1 MAVLIRVIPIPLP
14 APVRRLERL
23 TASGADVVP
32 LLRAALAGDGAA
44 VLARPLDAPVVAGD
58 LPPPGEVERRVAL
71 VVETSGTTS
80 RPKRVALSSDALL
93 ASAAASQAALGAPG
107 QWILALPTH
116 YIAGLQVLV
125 RSIAA
130 GTTPAVLAPGSF
142 DPRAF
147 AELAASMDARVARYT
162 SLVPTQLHRLVE
174 AAEDVATGDDARRV
188 RDAVRRVEAILVGGQ
203 ATPPHLVDRAAA
215 LGWRVVRTYG
225 SSETAGGCV
234 YDGVPVATAE
244 VAVVDGQ
251 VELAGP
257 MLAEGYLGDPRA
269 TDAAFGEHDGRR
281 WYRTG
286 DGGELVDGVLRI
298 TGRLD
303 DVVISGGEKLRLAA
317 VEEAVRSL
325 GAWEARLAE
334 AVAVPGEH
342 AGWGQRPVVFVPGP
356 VDPELAERVRRELAA
371 RLGRVAGSAV
381 VRGIDAMPTL
391 PSGKPDRRAL
401 KALADADP
409 RG

>member
-1 MAVLIRVIPIPLP
+1 M
-14 APVRRLERL
+14 RRLERL

-58 LPPPGEVERRVAL
+58 PPPPGEVERRVAL

-257 MLAEGYLGDPRA
+257 MLAEGYLGDPGA

-371 RLGRVAGSAV
+371 RLGRAAGSAV

>member
-1 MAVLIRVIPIPLP
+1 M
-14 APVRRLERL
+14 RRLERL

-32 LLRAALAGDGAA
+32 LLRAALAGDGPAL
-44 VLARPLDAPVVAGD
+44 LARPVDAPHGD
-58 LPPPGEVERRVAL
+58 GPPPPAEVERRVAL
-71 VVETSGTTS
+71 VVETSGTTR
-80 RPKRVALSSDALL
+80 RPKRVALSADALL
-93 ASAAASQAALGAPG
+93 ASAAASQTALGAPG
-107 QWILALPTH
+107 QWMLALPTH

-130 GTTPAVLAPGSF
+130 GTAPAVLAPGSF

-147 AELAASMDARVARYT
+147 AELAATLDARVASYT

-174 AAEDVATGDDARRV
+174 AAEGVGGLDGTTAGDADARRV
-188 RDAVRRVEAILVGGQ
+188 RDAVRRLDAILVGGQ
-203 ATPPHLVDRAAA
+203 ATPPHLVGRAAA

-234 YDGVPVATAE
+234 YDGVPVSTAE
-244 VAVVDGQ
+244 VAVVEGQ

-257 MLAEGYLGDPRA
+257 MLAEGYLGDPAA
-269 TDAAFGEHDGRR
+269 TDAVFGEHDGRR

-286 DGGELVDGVLRI
+286 DGGELADGVLRV

-325 GAWEARLAE
+325 AAWHGALGE
-334 AVAVPGEH
+334 AVVVPGEN
-342 AGWGQRPVVFVPGP
+342 AGWGQRPVVFAPGS
-356 VDPELAERVRRELAA
+356 VDPALGERVRQELAA
-371 RLGRVAGSAV
+371 RLGRVAGSAA
-381 VRGIDAMPTL
+381 VRGIAVMPTL

-401 KALADADP
+401 RARADADP
-409 RG
+409 GA

>member
-1 MAVLIRVIPIPLP
+1 M
-14 APVRRLERL
+14 RRLERL

-32 LLRAALAGDGAA
+32 LLRAALAGDGPAL
-44 VLARPLDAPVVAGD
+44 LARPVDAVVAAGD
-58 LPPPGEVERRVAL
+58 PPPPAEVERRVAL

-80 RPKRVALSSDALL
+80 QPKRVALSSDALL

-130 GTTPAVLAPGSF
+130 GTAPAVLAPGSF

-147 AELAASMDARVARYT
+147 AELAASMDARVAGYT

-174 AAEDVATGDDARRV
+174 AAEDGAAGDDARRI
-188 RDAVRRVEAILVGGQ
+188 RDGVRRLDAILVGGQ

-257 MLAEGYLGDPRA
+257 MLAEGYLGDPAA

-286 DGGELVDGVLRI
+286 DGGEVVDGVLRI

-325 GAWEARLAE
+325 AAWDARLGE

-342 AGWGQRPVVFVPGP
+342 AGWGQRPVVFAPGA
-356 VDPELAERVRRELAA
+356 VGPELAERVRRELAA

-401 KALADADP
+401 RALADADP
-409 RG
+409 HG

>member
-1 MAVLIRVIPIPLP
+1 M
-14 APVRRLERL
+14 RRLERL

-32 LLRAALAGDGAA
+32 LLRAALAGDGPAL
-44 VLARPLDAPVVAGD
+44 LARPVDAPVGAGD
-58 LPPPGEVERRVAL
+58 PPPPADVERRVAL

-93 ASAAASQAALGAPG
+93 ASAAASQTALGAPG

-130 GTTPAVLAPGSF
+130 GTAPAVLAPGSF

-147 AELAASMDARVARYT
+147 ADLAASLDARVARYT

-174 AAEDVATGDDARRV
+174 AADGGAAGDDARRV
-188 RDAVRRVEAILVGGQ
+188 RDAVRRLDAILVGGQ

-257 MLAEGYLGDPRA
+257 MLAEGYLGDPGA

-286 DGGELVDGVLRI
+286 DGGEVADGVLRI

-325 GAWEARLAE
+325 AAWDARLGE

-342 AGWGQRPVVFVPGP
+342 AGWGQRPVVFVPGA
-356 VDPELAERVRRELAA
+356 VDPQLAERVRRELAA
-371 RLGRVAGSAV
+371 RLGRVAGSTA
-381 VRGIDAMPTL
+381 VRGIPEMPTL

-401 KALADADP
+401 RALADAHP
-409 RG
+409 AA

>member
-1 MAVLIRVIPIPLP
+1 M
-14 APVRRLERL
+14 RRLERL

-257 MLAEGYLGDPRA
+257 MLAEGYLGDPGA

>member
-1 MAVLIRVIPIPLP
+1 M
-14 APVRRLERL
+14 RRLERL

-32 LLRAALAGDGAA
+32 LLRAALAGDGPAL
-44 VLARPLDAPVVAGD
+44 LARPVDAPVDAGD
-58 LPPPGEVERRVAL
+58 PPPPAEVERRVAL

-174 AAEDVATGDDARRV
+174 AAEDVATGDDARRI

>member
-1 MAVLIRVIPIPLP
+1 M
-14 APVRRLERL
+14 

>member
-1 MAVLIRVIPIPLP
+1 M
-14 APVRRLERL
+14 RRLAPL
-23 TASGADVVP
+23 SASGADVLP
-32 LLRAALAGDGAA
+32 LLRAALAGDGPAL
-44 VLARPLDAPVVAGD
+44 LARPVDAPATAGD
-58 LPPPGEVERRVAL
+58 PPPAEVERRVAL

-93 ASAAASQAALGAPG
+93 ASAAASQTALGAPG

-130 GTTPAVLAPGSF
+130 GTAPAVLAPGSF

-174 AAEDVATGDDARRV
+174 AAEAAAGDDARRV
-188 RDAVRRVEAILVGGQ
+188 RDAVRRLDAILVGGQ
-203 ATPPHLVDRAAA
+203 ATPPQLVDRAAA
-215 LGWRVVRTYG
+215 LRWRVVRTYG

-234 YDGVPVATAE
+234 YDGVPIATAE

-257 MLAEGYLGDPRA
+257 MLAEGYLGDPAA

-286 DGGELVDGVLRI
+286 DGGEVVDGVLRI

-325 GAWEARLAE
+325 AAWDARLGE
-334 AVAVPGEH
+334 AVVVAGEH
-342 AGWGQRPVVFVPGP
+342 AGWGQRPVVFAPGR

-381 VRGIDAMPTL
+381 VRGIDAMPAL

-401 KALADADP
+401 RALADADP
-409 RG
+409 AA

>member
-1 MAVLIRVIPIPLP
+1 VRPL
-14 APVRRLERL
+14 ARL
-23 TASGADVVP
+23 TATGADVVP
-32 LLRAALAGDGAA
+32 LLRAALAGDGPAL
-44 VLARPLDAPVVAGD
+44 LARPVDAPVAAGD
-58 LPPPGEVERRVAL
+58 PPPPAQVERRVAL

-80 RPKRVALSSDALL
+80 RPKRVALSADALL

-130 GTTPAVLAPGSF
+130 GTAPAVLAPGSF

-174 AAEDVATGDDARRV
+174 AAEGAAEGGRV
-188 RDAVRRVEAILVGGQ
+188 RDAVRRLDAILVGGQ

-257 MLAEGYLGDPRA
+257 MLAEGYLGDPAA

-317 VEEAVRSL
+317 VEEAARSL
-325 GAWEARLAE
+325 AAWHPGLGE

-342 AGWGQRPVVFVPGP
+342 AGWGQRPVVFVPGSVEP
-356 VDPELAERVRRELAA
+356 ALAERVRRELAA
-371 RLGRVAGSAV
+371 RLGRVAGSAL

-401 KALADADP
+401 RALADA
-409 RG
+409 

>member
-1 MAVLIRVIPIPLP
+1 M
-14 APVRRLERL
+14 
-23 TASGADVVP
+23 
-32 LLRAALAGDGAA
+32 
-44 VLARPLDAPVVAGD
+44 LARPVDATVAAGD
-58 LPPPGEVERRVAL
+58 PPPPAEVERRVAL

-93 ASAAASQAALGAPG
+93 ASAAASQTALGAPG

-130 GTTPAVLAPGSF
+130 GTAPVVTGPGSF
-142 DPRAF
+142 EPRAF
-147 AELAASMDARVARYT
+147 ADLAGSLDARVARYT

-174 AAEDVATGDDARRV
+174 AAEGGAGEDAGLV
-188 RDAVRRVEAILVGGQ
+188 RDAVRRLDAILVGGQ
-203 ATPPHLVDRAAA
+203 ATPPHLADRAAA

-234 YDGVPVATAE
+234 YDGVPVATTE

-257 MLAEGYLGDPRA
+257 MLAEGYLGDPAA

-317 VEEAVRSL
+317 VEEVVRSL
-325 GAWEARLAE
+325 AGWDPRLGE

-342 AGWGQRPVVFVPGP
+342 AGWGQRPVVFVPGT
-356 VDPELAERVRRELAA
+356 VDPDLAERVRRELAG
-371 RLGRVAGSAV
+371 RLGRVAGSAL
-381 VRGIDAMPTL
+381 VRGIPQLPTL

-401 KALADADP
+401 RAAADADASA
-409 RG
+409 

>member
-1 MAVLIRVIPIPLP
+1 M
-14 APVRRLERL
+14 RRLERL

-32 LLRAALAGDGAA
+32 LLRAALAGDGPAL
-44 VLARPLDAPVVAGD
+44 LARPVDAPVAVGD
-58 LPPPGEVERRVAL
+58 PPPVEVERRVAL

-93 ASAAASQAALGAPG
+93 ASAAASQTALGTPG

-130 GTTPAVLAPGSF
+130 GTAPAVLAPGSF

-147 AELAASMDARVARYT
+147 ADLAASLDARFARYT

-174 AAEDVATGDDARRV
+174 AAEGGAAGDDARRV
-188 RDAVRRVEAILVGGQ
+188 RDAVRRLDAILVGGQ

-257 MLAEGYLGDPRA
+257 MLAEGYLGDPGA
-269 TDAAFGEHDGRR
+269 TDAAFGEHDGRC

-286 DGGELVDGVLRI
+286 DGGDLVDGVLRI

-325 GAWEARLAE
+325 AAWDARLGE

-342 AGWGQRPVVFVPGP
+342 AGWGQRPVVFVPGA
-356 VDPELAERVRRELAA
+356 VDPQLAERVRRELAA
-371 RLGRVAGSAV
+371 RLGRVAGSTA
-381 VRGIDAMPTL
+381 VRGIPEMPTL

-401 KALADADP
+401 RALADAHP
-409 RG
+409 AA

>member
-1 MAVLIRVIPIPLP
+1 M
-14 APVRRLERL
+14 RRLERL
-23 TASGADVVP
+23 TAHGADVVP
-32 LLRAALAGDGAA
+32 LLRAALAGDGPAL
-44 VLARPLDAPVVAGD
+44 LARPVDAPDAGD
-58 LPPPGEVERRVAL
+58 APPPAEVERRVAL
-71 VVETSGTTS
+71 VVETSGTTR

-93 ASAAASQAALGAPG
+93 ASAAASQTALGAPG

-125 RSIAA
+125 RSIVA
-130 GTTPAVLAPGSF
+130 GTAPAVLAPARF

-147 AELAASMDARVARYT
+147 ADLAASLDARVARYT

-174 AAEDVATGDDARRV
+174 AAEGGPGGEAARV
-188 RDAVRRVEAILVGGQ
+188 RDAVRRIDAILVGGQ
-203 ATPPHLVDRAAA
+203 ATPPHLADRATA

-257 MLAEGYLGDPRA
+257 MLAEGYLGDPGA

-325 GAWEARLAE
+325 AGVEPRLGE

-342 AGWGQRPVVFVPGP
+342 AGWGQRPVVFVPGA
-356 VDPELAERVRRELAA
+356 VDPALAERVRADLAA
-371 RLGRVAGSAV
+371 RLGRVAGSTL
-381 VRGIDAMPTL
+381 VRGVDPLPTL

-401 KALADADP
+401 RVLADRDA
-409 RG
+409 GA

>member
-1 MAVLIRVIPIPLP
+1 M
-14 APVRRLERL
+14 RRLERL

-32 LLRAALAGDGAA
+32 LLRAALAGDGPAL
-44 VLARPLDAPVVAGD
+44 LARPVDAPVAVGD
-58 LPPPGEVERRVAL
+58 PPPPAEVERRVAL

-130 GTTPAVLAPGSF
+130 GAAPAVLGAGSF

-147 AELAASMDARVARYT
+147 AELAASLDARVARYT

-174 AAEDVATGDDARRV
+174 AAEGDPGDAARRV
-188 RDAVRRVEAILVGGQ
+188 RDAVRRLDAILVGGQ

-257 MLAEGYLGDPRA
+257 MLAEGYLGDPAA

-286 DGGELVDGVLRI
+286 DGGDLVDGVLRI

-303 DVVISGGEKLRLAA
+303 DVVISGGEKLRLTA
-317 VEEAVRSL
+317 VEEAVRSMVAWAPRL
-325 GAWEARLAE
+325 GE

-342 AGWGQRPVVFVPGP
+342 PGWGQRPVVFAPGT

-381 VRGIDAMPTL
+381 VRGIDALPTL

-401 KALADADP
+401 RARADADP

>member
-1 MAVLIRVIPIPLP
+1 M
-14 APVRRLERL
+14 RRLERL

-32 LLRAALAGDGAA
+32 LLRAALAGDGPAL
-44 VLARPLDAPVVAGD
+44 LARPVDAPVAAGD
-58 LPPPGEVERRVAL
+58 PPPPAEVERRVAL

-130 GTTPAVLAPGSF
+130 GTAPAVLAPGSF

-147 AELAASMDARVARYT
+147 AELAASMDARVAGYT

-174 AAEDVATGDDARRV
+174 AAEDGAAGDDARRV
-188 RDAVRRVEAILVGGQ
+188 RDAVRRLDAILVGGQ

-234 YDGVPVATAE
+234 YDGVPVATAD

-257 MLAEGYLGDPRA
+257 MLAEGYLGDPAA

-286 DGGELVDGVLRI
+286 DGGEVVDGVLRI

-325 GAWEARLAE
+325 AAWDARLGE

-342 AGWGQRPVVFVPGP
+342 AGWGQRPVVFAPGA
-356 VDPELAERVRRELAA
+356 VGPELAERVRRELAA

-401 KALADADP
+401 RALADADP

>member
-1 MAVLIRVIPIPLP
+1 MRQ
-14 APVRRLERL
+14 LERL
-23 TASGADVVP
+23 TDSGADVLP
-32 LLRAALAGDGAA
+32 LLRAALAGDGPAL
-44 VLARPLDAPVVAGD
+44 LARPVDAPDGD
-58 LPPPGEVERRVAL
+58 GPPPPAEVARRIAL
-71 VVETSGTTS
+71 VVETSGTTR

-93 ASAAASQAALGAPG
+93 ASAAASQTALGAPG

-130 GTTPAVLAPGSF
+130 GTEPVVLAPGRF

-147 AELAASMDARVARYT
+147 AEAAAGLDARVPARFT
-162 SLVPTQLHRLVE
+162 SLVPTQLHRLVD
-174 AAEDVATGDDARRV
+174 AAEDAATGEEARRI
-188 RDAVRRVEAILVGGQ
+188 REAVGRLDAILVGGQ
-203 ATPPHLVDRAAA
+203 ATPPQLVDRAAA

-234 YDGVPVATAE
+234 YDGVPVATAD

-257 MLAEGYLGDPRA
+257 MLAEGYLGDPAA

-325 GAWEARLAE
+325 AAWDVRLGE

-342 AGWGQRPVVFVPGP
+342 AGWGQRPVAFVPGS
-356 VDPELAERVRRELAA
+356 VDPRLAERVRRELAA
-371 RLGRVAGSAV
+371 RLGRVAGSTA
-381 VRGIDAMPTL
+381 VRGIPEMPTL

-401 KALADADP
+401 RALADADP
-409 RG
+409 AA

>member
-1 MAVLIRVIPIPLP
+1 M
-14 APVRRLERL
+14 RRLERL

-32 LLRAALAGDGAA
+32 LLRAALAGDGPAL
-44 VLARPLDAPVVAGD
+44 LARPVDAPVAAGD
-58 LPPPGEVERRVAL
+58 PPPPAEVERRVAL

>member
-1 MAVLIRVIPIPLP
+1 VRPL
-14 APVRRLERL
+14 ARL
-23 TASGADVVP
+23 TATGADVVP
-32 LLRAALAGDGAA
+32 LLRAALAGDGPAL
-44 VLARPLDAPVVAGD
+44 LARPLDAPVAAAD
-58 LPPPGEVERRVAL
+58 PPPPDEVERRVAL

-116 YIAGLQVLV
+116 YIAGLQVIV
-125 RSIAA
+125 RSVAA
-130 GTTPAVLAPGSF
+130 GTAPIVLGPGSF

-147 AELAASMDARVARYT
+147 AEAAASMDARVARYT

-174 AAEDVATGDDARRV
+174 AAEGGADGDARLV
-188 RDAVRRVEAILVGGQ
+188 RDAVRRLDAILVGGQ

-234 YDGVPVATAE
+234 YDGVPVASAE

-257 MLAEGYLGDPRA
+257 MLAEGYLGDPAA

-325 GAWEARLAE
+325 AGWDPRLGE
-334 AVAVPGEH
+334 AVAVPGEN
-342 AGWGQRPVVFVPGP
+342 AGWGQRPVVFTPGS
-356 VDPELAERVRRELAA
+356 VDPSLADRVRRELGA
-371 RLGRVAGSAV
+371 RLGRVAGSAL
-381 VRGIDAMPTL
+381 VRGIDAIPAL

-401 KALADADP
+401 RALADADP
-409 RG
+409 TA

>member
-1 MAVLIRVIPIPLP
+1 M
-14 APVRRLERL
+14 RRLERL

-32 LLRAALAGDGAA
+32 LLRAALAGDGPAL
-44 VLARPLDAPVVAGD
+44 LARPVDAPVAAGD
-58 LPPPGEVERRVAL
+58 PPPPAEVERRVAL

-188 RDAVRRVEAILVGGQ
+188 RDAVRRVEAILDGGQ

>member
-1 MAVLIRVIPIPLP
+1 M
-14 APVRRLERL
+14 

-32 LLRAALAGDGAA
+32 LLRAALAGDGPAL
-44 VLARPLDAPVVAGD
+44 LARPVDAPVAAGD
-58 LPPPGEVERRVAL
+58 PPPPAEVERRVAL

-174 AAEDVATGDDARRV
+174 AAEDVATGDDARRI

>member
-1 MAVLIRVIPIPLP
+1 
-14 APVRRLERL
+14 VRRLAPL
-23 TASGADVVP
+23 TASGADVLP
-32 LLRAALAGDGAA
+32 LLRAALAGDGPAL
-44 VLARPLDAPVVAGD
+44 LARPVDAPVAAGD
-58 LPPPGEVERRVAL
+58 PPPPAEVERRVAL

-93 ASAAASQAALGAPG
+93 ASAAASQTALGAPG

-130 GTTPAVLAPGSF
+130 GTAPAVLAPGSF

-174 AAEDVATGDDARRV
+174 AAEAAAGDDARRV
-188 RDAVRRVEAILVGGQ
+188 RDAVRRLDAILVGGQ
-203 ATPPHLVDRAAA
+203 ATPPQLVDRAAA
-215 LGWRVVRTYG
+215 LGWRVMRTYG

-234 YDGVPVATAE
+234 YDGVPIATAE

-257 MLAEGYLGDPRA
+257 MLAEGYLGDPAA

-325 GAWEARLAE
+325 AAWDARLGE

-342 AGWGQRPVVFVPGP
+342 AGWGQRPVVFAPGA

-381 VRGIDAMPTL
+381 VRGIGAMPTL

-401 KALADADP
+401 RALADADP

>member
-1 MAVLIRVIPIPLP
+1 
-14 APVRRLERL
+14 VRRLERL

-32 LLRAALAGDGAA
+32 LLRAALAGDGPAL
-44 VLARPLDAPVVAGD
+44 LARPVDAPVAAGD
-58 LPPPGEVERRVAL
+58 PPPPAEVERRVAL

-93 ASAAASQAALGAPG
+93 ASAAASQAALGTPG

-130 GTTPAVLAPGSF
+130 GTAPAVLAPGSF
-142 DPRAF
+142 DPHAF
-147 AELAASMDARVARYT
+147 AELAASMDARVAGYT

-174 AAEDVATGDDARRV
+174 AAEDGAAGDDARLV
-188 RDAVRRVEAILVGGQ
+188 RDAVRRLDAILVGGQ
-203 ATPPHLVDRAAA
+203 ATPPHLIDRAAT

-234 YDGVPVATAE
+234 YDGVPVATAD

-257 MLAEGYLGDPRA
+257 MLAEGYLGDPAA

-286 DGGELVDGVLRI
+286 DGGEVVDGVLRI

-325 GAWEARLAE
+325 AAWDARLGE

-342 AGWGQRPVVFVPGP
+342 AGWGQRPVVFAPGA
-356 VDPELAERVRRELAA
+356 VGPELAERVRRELAA

-401 KALADADP
+401 RALADADP
-409 RG
+409 HG

>member
-1 MAVLIRVIPIPLP
+1 MRH
-14 APVRRLERL
+14 LERL
-23 TASGADVVP
+23 TASGADVLP
-32 LLRAALAGDGAA
+32 LLRAALAGDGPAL
-44 VLARPLDAPVVAGD
+44 LARPVDAPVAAGD
-58 LPPPGEVERRVAL
+58 PPPPAEVERRVAL

-93 ASAAASQAALGAPG
+93 ASAAASQTALGAPG

-130 GTTPAVLAPGSF
+130 GTAPAVLAPGSF

-174 AAEDVATGDDARRV
+174 AAEGGDRPADADADARWI
-188 RDAVRRVEAILVGGQ
+188 RDAVRRLDAILVGGQ

-257 MLAEGYLGDPRA
+257 MLAEGYLGDPAA

-325 GAWEARLAE
+325 AAWLPGLGE
-334 AVAVPGEH
+334 AVVVPGEH
-342 AGWGQRPVVFVPGP
+342 AGWGQRPVVFAPGS
-356 VDPELAERVRRELAA
+356 VDPELAERVRRDLAG

-381 VRGIDAMPTL
+381 VRGIPALPTL

-401 KALADADP
+401 RALADADP
-409 RG
+409 LA

>member
-1 MAVLIRVIPIPLP
+1 M
-14 APVRRLERL
+14 RRLERL

-32 LLRAALAGDGAA
+32 LLRAALAGDGPAL
-44 VLARPLDAPVVAGD
+44 LARPVDAPVAAGD
-58 LPPPGEVERRVAL
+58 PPPPAEVERRVAL

-93 ASAAASQAALGAPG
+93 ASAAASQAALGGPG

-174 AAEDVATGDDARRV
+174 AAEDVATGDDARRI

>member
-1 MAVLIRVIPIPLP
+1 VRPL
-14 APVRRLERL
+14 ARL
-23 TASGADVVP
+23 TATGADVVP
-32 LLRAALAGDGAA
+32 LLRAALAGDGPAL
-44 VLARPLDAPVVAGD
+44 LARPVDAPVAAGD
-58 LPPPGEVERRVAL
+58 PPPPAQVERRVAL

-80 RPKRVALSSDALL
+80 RPKRVALSADALL
-93 ASAAASQAALGAPG
+93 ASAAASQTALGAPG

-130 GTTPAVLAPGSF
+130 GTAPAVLAPGSF

-147 AELAASMDARVARYT
+147 AGLAASMDARVARYT

-174 AAEDVATGDDARRV
+174 AAEGAAEGGRV
-188 RDAVRRVEAILVGGQ
+188 RDAVRRLDAILVGGQ

-257 MLAEGYLGDPRA
+257 MLAEGYLGDPAA

-317 VEEAVRSL
+317 VEEAARSL
-325 GAWEARLAE
+325 AAWHPGLGE

-342 AGWGQRPVVFVPGP
+342 AGWGQRPVVFVPGSVEP
-356 VDPELAERVRRELAA
+356 ALAERVRRELAA
-371 RLGRVAGSAV
+371 RLGRVAGSAL
-381 VRGIDAMPTL
+381 VRGLDAMPTL

-401 KALADADP
+401 RALADAGPDA
-409 RG
+409 

>member
-1 MAVLIRVIPIPLP
+1 M
-14 APVRRLERL
+14 RRLERL

-32 LLRAALAGDGAA
+32 LLRAALAGDGPAL
-44 VLARPLDAPVVAGD
+44 LARPVDAPVAAGD
-58 LPPPGEVERRVAL
+58 PPPPAEVERRVAL

-188 RDAVRRVEAILVGGQ
+188 RDAVRRLEAILVGGQ
-203 ATPPHLVDRAAA
+203 AAPPHLVDRAAA

-257 MLAEGYLGDPRA
+257 MLAEGYLGDRERRTRRSASTTAGAGTARA
-269 TDAAFGEHDGRR
+269 TAAS
-281 WYRTG
+281 WSTACCASP
-286 DGGELVDGVLRI
+286 GGS
-298 TGRLD
+298 TT
-303 DVVISGGEKLRLAA
+303 S
-317 VEEAVRSL
+317 
-325 GAWEARLAE
+325 
-334 AVAVPGEH
+334 
-342 AGWGQRPVVFVPGP
+342 
-356 VDPELAERVRRELAA
+356 
-371 RLGRVAGSAV
+371 
-381 VRGIDAMPTL
+381 
-391 PSGKPDRRAL
+391 
-401 KALADADP
+401 
-409 RG
+409 

>member
-1 MAVLIRVIPIPLP
+1 M
-14 APVRRLERL
+14 
-23 TASGADVVP
+23 P
-32 LLRAALAGDGAA
+32 LLRAALAGDGPAL
-44 VLARPLDAPVVAGD
+44 LARPVDAPAAAVAAGD
-58 LPPPGEVERRVAL
+58 PPPPAEVERRVAL

-116 YIAGLQVLV
+116 YIAGLQVIV

-130 GTTPAVLAPGSF
+130 GTAPAVLAPGSF

-147 AELAASMDARVARYT
+147 AELAGSLDARVARYT
-162 SLVPTQLHRLVE
+162 SLVPTQLHRLVD
-174 AAEDVATGDDARRV
+174 AAEGGAGVDRAATGDDTRRI
-188 RDAVRRVEAILVGGQ
+188 RDAVRGLDAILVGGQ

-257 MLAEGYLGDPRA
+257 MLAEGYLGDPAA
-269 TDAAFGEHDGRR
+269 TDAAFAEHDGRR

-298 TGRLD
+298 IGRLD

-325 GAWEARLAE
+325 AAWRAGLGE

-342 AGWGQRPVVFVPGP
+342 AGWGQRPVVFVPGV
-356 VDPELAERVRRELAA
+356 VDLELAERVRRELAA
-371 RLGRVAGSAV
+371 RLGRVAGSTL
-381 VRGIDAMPTL
+381 VRGIDAMPSL

-401 KALADADP
+401 RALADGDP
-409 RG
+409 TV

>member
-1 MAVLIRVIPIPLP
+1 M
-14 APVRRLERL
+14 RRLERL

-32 LLRAALAGDGAA
+32 LLRAALAGDGPAL
-44 VLARPLDAPVVAGD
+44 LARPVDAPVAAGD
-58 LPPPGEVERRVAL
+58 PPPPAEVERRVAL

-130 GTTPAVLAPGSF
+130 GTAPAVLAPGSF

-147 AELAASMDARVARYT
+147 AELAASMDARVAGYT

-174 AAEDVATGDDARRV
+174 AAEDGAAGDDARRV
-188 RDAVRRVEAILVGGQ
+188 RDAVRRLDAILVGGQ

-234 YDGVPVATAE
+234 YDGVPVATAD

-251 VELAGP
+251 VVLAGP
-257 MLAEGYLGDPRA
+257 MLAEGYLGDPAA

-286 DGGELVDGVLRI
+286 DGGEVVDGVLRI

-325 GAWEARLAE
+325 AAWDARLGE

-342 AGWGQRPVVFVPGP
+342 AGWGQRPVVFAPGA
-356 VDPELAERVRRELAA
+356 VGPELAERVRRELAA

-381 VRGIDAMPTL
+381 VRGVDAMPTL

-401 KALADADP
+401 RALADADP

>member
-1 MAVLIRVIPIPLP
+1 M
-14 APVRRLERL
+14 RRLERL

-32 LLRAALAGDGAA
+32 LLRAALAGDGPAL
-44 VLARPLDAPVVAGD
+44 LARPVDAPAAVGD
-58 LPPPGEVERRVAL
+58 PPPVEVERRVAL

-93 ASAAASQAALGAPG
+93 ASAAASQTALGAPG

-130 GTTPAVLAPGSF
+130 GTAPAVLAPGSF

-147 AELAASMDARVARYT
+147 ADLAASMDARLARYT

-174 AAEDVATGDDARRV
+174 AADGGAAGDDARRV
-188 RDAVRRVEAILVGGQ
+188 RDAVRRLDAILVGGQ

-257 MLAEGYLGDPRA
+257 MLAEGYLGDPGA
-269 TDAAFGEHDGRR
+269 TEAAFGEHDGRR

-286 DGGELVDGVLRI
+286 DGGALVDGVLRI

-325 GAWEARLAE
+325 AAWDARLGE

-342 AGWGQRPVVFVPGP
+342 AGWGQRPVVFVLGA
-356 VDPELAERVRRELAA
+356 VDPQLAERVRRELAA
-371 RLGRVAGSAV
+371 RLGRVAGSTA
-381 VRGIDAMPTL
+381 VRGIPEMPTL

-401 KALADADP
+401 RALADAHP
-409 RG
+409 AA

>member
-1 MAVLIRVIPIPLP
+1 M
-14 APVRRLERL
+14 RRLERL

-32 LLRAALAGDGAA
+32 LLRAALAGDGPAL
-44 VLARPLDAPVVAGD
+44 LARPVDAPVAVGD
-58 LPPPGEVERRVAL
+58 PPPPVEVERRVAL

-93 ASAAASQAALGAPG
+93 ASAAASQTALGAPG

-130 GTTPAVLAPGSF
+130 GTVPVVLAPGSF

-147 AELAASMDARVARYT
+147 ADLAASLDARVARYT

-174 AAEDVATGDDARRV
+174 AADGGAAGDDARRV
-188 RDAVRRVEAILVGGQ
+188 RDAVRRLDAILVGGQ

-257 MLAEGYLGDPRA
+257 MLAEGYLGDPGA

-286 DGGELVDGVLRI
+286 DGGEVADGVLRI

-325 GAWEARLAE
+325 AAWDARLGE

-342 AGWGQRPVVFVPGP
+342 AGWGQRPVVFVPGA
-356 VDPELAERVRRELAA
+356 VDPQLAERVRRELAA
-371 RLGRVAGSAV
+371 RLGRVAGSTA
-381 VRGIDAMPTL
+381 VRGIPEMPTL

-401 KALADADP
+401 RALADAHP
-409 RG
+409 AA

>member
-1 MAVLIRVIPIPLP
+1 MRPL
-14 APVRRLERL
+14 ALL

-32 LLRAALAGDGAA
+32 LLRAALAGDGPAL
-44 VLARPLDAPVVAGD
+44 LARPVDAPVVAGD
-58 LPPPGEVERRVAL
+58 PPPPTEVERRVAL

-93 ASAAASQAALGAPG
+93 ASAAASQTALGAPG

-130 GTTPAVLAPGSF
+130 GTAPAVLAPGSF

-174 AAEDVATGDDARRV
+174 AAEGSDASTGDAAAAGRV
-188 RDAVRRVEAILVGGQ
+188 RDAVRRLDAILVGGQ
-203 ATPPHLVDRAAA
+203 ATPPLLVDRAAA
-215 LGWRVVRTYG
+215 LGWRMVRTYG

-257 MLAEGYLGDPRA
+257 MLAEGYLGDPAA

-317 VEEAVRSL
+317 VEEVVRSL
-325 GAWEARLAE
+325 AAWYAGLGE
-334 AVAVPGEH
+334 AVVVPGEH
-342 AGWGQRPVVFVPGP
+342 AGWGQRPVVFAPGS
-356 VDPELAERVRRELAA
+356 VDPALAERVRRELAA
-371 RLGRVAGSAV
+371 RLGRVAGSAI
-381 VRGIDAMPTL
+381 VRGIERVPTL

-401 KALADADP
+401 RALADADP
-409 RG
+409 RD

>member
-1 MAVLIRVIPIPLP
+1 
-14 APVRRLERL
+14 
-23 TASGADVVP
+23 
-32 LLRAALAGDGAA
+32 AL
-44 VLARPLDAPVVAGD
+44 LARPVDATVAAGD
-58 LPPPGEVERRVAL
+58 PPPPAEVERRVAL

-93 ASAAASQAALGAPG
+93 ASAAASQTALGAPG

-130 GTTPAVLAPGSF
+130 GTAPVVTGPGSF
-142 DPRAF
+142 EPRAF
-147 AELAASMDARVARYT
+147 ADLAGSLDARVARYT

-174 AAEDVATGDDARRV
+174 AAEGGAGEDAGLV
-188 RDAVRRVEAILVGGQ
+188 RDAVRRLDAILVGGQ
-203 ATPPHLVDRAAA
+203 ATPPHLADRAAA

-234 YDGVPVATAE
+234 YDGVPVATTE

-257 MLAEGYLGDPRA
+257 MLAEGYLGDPAA

-317 VEEAVRSL
+317 VEEVVRSL
-325 GAWEARLAE
+325 AGWDPRLGE

-342 AGWGQRPVVFVPGP
+342 AGWGQRPVVFVPGT
-356 VDPELAERVRRELAA
+356 VDPDLAERVRRELAG
-371 RLGRVAGSAV
+371 RLGRVAGSAL
-381 VRGIDAMPTL
+381 VRGIPQLPTL

-401 KALADADP
+401 RAAADADASA
-409 RG
+409 

>member
-1 MAVLIRVIPIPLP
+1 
-14 APVRRLERL
+14 
-23 TASGADVVP
+23 
-32 LLRAALAGDGAA
+32 
-44 VLARPLDAPVVAGD
+44 
-58 LPPPGEVERRVAL
+58 
-71 VVETSGTTS
+71 
-80 RPKRVALSSDALL
+80 
-93 ASAAASQAALGAPG
+93 
-107 QWILALPTH
+107 
-116 YIAGLQVLV
+116 VLV

-130 GTTPAVLAPGSF
+130 GTAPLVLAPGSF
-142 DPRAF
+142 DPHAF
-147 AELAASMDARVARYT
+147 AELAATMDARVSRYT

-174 AAEDVATGDDARRV
+174 AAEGAGEQGDARRI
-188 RDAVRRVEAILVGGQ
+188 RDAVGRLDAILVGGQ

-244 VAVVDGQ
+244 VAMVEGQ

-257 MLAEGYLGDPRA
+257 MLAEGYLGDPAA

-317 VEEAVRSL
+317 VEEAARSL
-325 GAWEARLAE
+325 AGWHPGLGE
-334 AVAVPGEH
+334 AVVVPGEH
-342 AGWGQRPVVFVPGP
+342 AGWGQRPVVFAPGS
-356 VDPELAERVRRELAA
+356 VDPALAERVRRELGA

-381 VRGIDAMPTL
+381 VRGIERIPTL

-401 KALADADP
+401 RALADADP
-409 RG
+409 DA

>member
-1 MAVLIRVIPIPLP
+1 M
-14 APVRRLERL
+14 RRLERL

-32 LLRAALAGDGAA
+32 LLRAALAGDGPAL
-44 VLARPLDAPVVAGD
+44 LARPVDAPVAAGD
-58 LPPPGEVERRVAL
+58 PPPPAEVERRVAL

-257 MLAEGYLGDPRA
+257 MLAEGYLGDPGA

>member
-1 MAVLIRVIPIPLP
+1 M
-14 APVRRLERL
+14 RRLERL

-32 LLRAALAGDGAA
+32 LLRAALAGDGPAL
-44 VLARPLDAPVVAGD
+44 LARPVDAPVAAGD
-58 LPPPGEVERRVAL
+58 PPPPAEVERRVAL

-174 AAEDVATGDDARRV
+174 AAEDVATGDDARRI

-298 TGRLD
+298 PGRLD

>member
-1 MAVLIRVIPIPLP
+1 M
-14 APVRRLERL
+14 RRLERL

-32 LLRAALAGDGAA
+32 LLRAALAGDGPAL
-44 VLARPLDAPVVAGD
+44 LARPVDAPVAAGD
-58 LPPPGEVERRVAL
+58 PPPPAEVERRVAL

-93 ASAAASQAALGAPG
+93 ASVAASQAALGAPG

-257 MLAEGYLGDPRA
+257 MLAEGYLGDPGA

>member
-1 MAVLIRVIPIPLP
+1 
-14 APVRRLERL
+14 VRRLERL

-32 LLRAALAGDGAA
+32 LLRAALAGDGPAL
-44 VLARPLDAPVVAGD
+44 LARPVDAPVAAGD
-58 LPPPGEVERRVAL
+58 PPPPAEVERRVAL

-130 GTTPAVLAPGSF
+130 GTAPAVLAPGSF

-147 AELAASMDARVARYT
+147 AELAASMDARVAGYT

-174 AAEDVATGDDARRV
+174 AAEDGAAGDDARLV
-188 RDAVRRVEAILVGGQ
+188 RDAVRRLEAILVGGQ

-234 YDGVPVATAE
+234 YDGVPVAAAE

-257 MLAEGYLGDPRA
+257 MLAEGYLGDPAA

-286 DGGELVDGVLRI
+286 DGGEVVDGVLRI

-325 GAWEARLAE
+325 AAWDARLGE

-342 AGWGQRPVVFVPGP
+342 AGWGQRPVVFAPGA
-356 VDPELAERVRRELAA
+356 VGPELAERVRRELAA

-401 KALADADP
+401 RALADADP
-409 RG
+409 HG

>member
-1 MAVLIRVIPIPLP
+1 M
-14 APVRRLERL
+14 RRLERL

-32 LLRAALAGDGAA
+32 LLRAALAGDGPAL
-44 VLARPLDAPVVAGD
+44 LARPVDAAAGD
-58 LPPPGEVERRVAL
+58 GPPPPDEVGRRVAL
-71 VVETSGTTS
+71 VVETSGTTR
-80 RPKRVALSSDALL
+80 RPKRVALSADALL
-93 ASAAASQAALGAPG
+93 ASAAASQTALGAPG

-130 GTTPAVLAPGSF
+130 GTAPVVLAPGSF

-147 AELAASMDARVARYT
+147 AESAASMDARVARFT

-174 AAEDVATGDDARRV
+174 AAEGGSGRAAGDAGRI
-188 RDAVRRVEAILVGGQ
+188 RDAVARLDAILVGGQ

-257 MLAEGYLGDPRA
+257 MLAEGYLGDPGA

-286 DGGELVDGVLRI
+286 DGGELADGVLRI

-325 GAWEARLAE
+325 AGWDARLGE

-342 AGWGQRPVVFVPGP
+342 PGWGARPVVFVPGAG
-356 VDPELAERVRRELAA
+356 DPLLAERVRRELGE
-371 RLGRVAGSAV
+371 RLGRVAGSTV
-381 VRGIDAMPTL
+381 VRSVEEMPTL
-391 PSGKPDRRAL
+391 PSGKPDRRAIR
-401 KALADADP
+401 ALADADP
-409 RG
+409 AA

>member
-1 MAVLIRVIPIPLP
+1 
-14 APVRRLERL
+14 VRRLERL

-32 LLRAALAGDGAA
+32 LLRAALAGDGPAL
-44 VLARPLDAPVVAGD
+44 LARPVDAPVAAGD
-58 LPPPGEVERRVAL
+58 PPPPAEVERRVAL

-93 ASAAASQAALGAPG
+93 ASAAASQAALGTPG

-130 GTTPAVLAPGSF
+130 GTAPAVLAPGSF

-147 AELAASMDARVARYT
+147 AELAASMDARVAGYT

-174 AAEDVATGDDARRV
+174 AAEDGAAGDDARRV
-188 RDAVRRVEAILVGGQ
+188 RDAVRRLDAILVGGQ

-257 MLAEGYLGDPRA
+257 MLAEGYLGDPAA

-286 DGGELVDGVLRI
+286 DGGMLEDGVLRI

-325 GAWEARLAE
+325 AAWEPGLGE

-342 AGWGQRPVVFVPGP
+342 AGWGQRAVVFAPGP
-356 VDPELAERVRRELAA
+356 VDARLAERVRRELAA

-381 VRGIDAMPTL
+381 VRGVERMPTL

-401 KALADADP
+401 RALADADP
-409 RG
+409 DA

>member
-1 MAVLIRVIPIPLP
+1 M
-14 APVRRLERL
+14 RRLERL
-23 TASGADVVP
+23 TASGADVMP
-32 LLRAALAGDGAA
+32 LLRAALAGDGPAL
-44 VLARPLDAPVVAGD
+44 LARPLDAPVADGD
-58 LPPPGEVERRVAL
+58 PPPPAEVERRVAL

-130 GTTPAVLAPGSF
+130 GSTPAVLAPGSF

-147 AELAASMDARVARYT
+147 AEIAASMDARVARYT

-174 AAEDVATGDDARRV
+174 AAEGGDGGDAARRV
-188 RDAVRRVEAILVGGQ
+188 RDAVRRLDAILVGGQ

-257 MLAEGYLGDPRA
+257 MLAEGYLGDPGA

-325 GAWEARLAE
+325 VAWGPHLGE

-342 AGWGQRPVVFVPGP
+342 PGWGQRPVVFAPGT

-381 VRGIDAMPTL
+381 VRGVDALPTL

-401 KALADADP
+401 RALADADP

>member
-1 MAVLIRVIPIPLP
+1 M
-14 APVRRLERL
+14 RRLERL

-32 LLRAALAGDGAA
+32 LLRAALAGDGPAL
-44 VLARPLDAPVVAGD
+44 LARPVDAPVVAGD
-58 LPPPGEVERRVAL
+58 PPPPAEVERRVAL

-203 ATPPHLVDRAAA
+203 ATPPHLVGRAAA

-257 MLAEGYLGDPRA
+257 MLAEGYLGDPGA